1 MSLLDSILG
10 QVADNTT
17 IQNLAAKV
25 GLSPE
30 QVEQAVAA
38 LGQAHAQEGDT
49 VQTASEATGLPADK
63 LNEIVQQIGGKGS
76 LGRFASLLEGEGG
89 FTGAPQNFFSCSGLR
104 RAPGRGGSAREIA
117 EVLLSPSWN
126 PATGTRGRQASSSCA
141 FADPFEPGAASRPI
155 HFSMQE
161 AVCGMF
167 SHCGGGQ
174 A

>member
-49 VQTASEATGLPADK
+49 VQTASEATGLPTDK
-63 LNEIVQQIGGKGS
+63 LNEIVQQIGGEGS

-89 FTGAPQNFFSCSGLR
+89 FTGAHSK
-104 RAPGRGGSAREIA
+104 
-117 EVLLSPSWN
+117 LL
-126 PATGTRGRQASSSCA
+126 
-141 FADPFEPGAASRPI
+141 
-155 HFSMQE
+155 
-161 AVCGMF
+161 
-167 SHCGGGQ
+167 
-174 A
+174 